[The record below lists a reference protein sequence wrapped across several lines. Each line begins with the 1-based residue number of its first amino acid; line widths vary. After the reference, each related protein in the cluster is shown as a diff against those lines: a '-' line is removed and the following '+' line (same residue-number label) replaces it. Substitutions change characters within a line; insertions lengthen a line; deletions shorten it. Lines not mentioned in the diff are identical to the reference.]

1 MVLPLHVDAVNA
13 YSRSVFWFPILQFS
27 RSVVLMDH
35 SEGLACLHSYLTII
49 WHMASI
55 HTIMLLMDILTK
67 TCSTVIIKFKNQRF
81 PKAQLLKLHQS
92 TNVRISKF
100 PRLSPGLTSS
110 SEILLSRSL
119 FFMAPYHTNKIT
131 YRAVQPQNHPQRT
144 AFIQY
149 FATWAIKERFRGRPD
164 ALCASTLWLLI
175 CRVRETQL
183 KPKKKKVHTL
193 GVQFKVNYSSER
205 KRHWSI

>member
-1 MVLPLHVDAVNA
+1 
-13 YSRSVFWFPILQFS
+13 
-27 RSVVLMDH
+27 MDH
-35 SEGLACLHSYLTII
+35 FEGLACLHAYLTII

-67 TCSTVIIKFKNQRF
+67 ICSTAIIKFKNQRF

-100 PRLSPGLTSS
+100 RRLSPGLTSS

-119 FFMAPYHTNKIT
+119 FFMAPYHTKKIT

-149 FATWAIKERFRGRPD
+149 FATWAIKRRFRGRPD
-164 ALCASTLWLLI
+164 ALCASTL
-175 CRVRETQL
+175 
-183 KPKKKKVHTL
+183 
-193 GVQFKVNYSSER
+193 
-205 KRHWSI
+205 